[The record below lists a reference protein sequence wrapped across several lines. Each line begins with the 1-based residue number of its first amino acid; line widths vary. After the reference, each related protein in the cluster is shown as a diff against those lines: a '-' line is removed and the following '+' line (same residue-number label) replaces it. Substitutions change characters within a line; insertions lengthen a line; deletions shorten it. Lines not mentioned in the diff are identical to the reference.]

1 MIMASE
7 LAQPSVACCGWA
19 GAAARVRSGARAIL
33 GGTAVWALAD
43 QAVIS
48 LGNFLT
54 NIILAR
60 HLAPSVYGVWWWVF
74 NVILFLNSLHASLV
88 CYPLTLKA
96 ATEDEAYLAG
106 RARRSMSLTL
116 FMTPLMAAGLVSVSA
131 ATGRWSVLPFALVAL
146 LTWQLQETLRRS
158 MMARLRHRD
167 ALPGDFVSYWGQM
180 AAVYVLARTGRLA
193 PETAF
198 IAVAAT
204 SALAAVLQAMQL
216 GIGSTAWRHGTV
228 REAAAESWRLGRWV
242 LLTALVSAGV
252 IHLIPWSLGAAHGT
266 TEVARF
272 AAVATIMNASNPVV
286 MSIGSLIVPVVAAA
300 VVKGGPGPGGA
311 RAARRAALKYAA
323 AGAALLAPFYV
334 MLLLL
339 PGLAL
344 RLFYGP
350 DSHYLSLGHE
360 LRVFVLCY
368 AMMYVGNVSVSI
380 LNGLGRGR
388 AGFIATT
395 LAAAGAAAVSVPL
408 AAAFGVRGAAWGGVV
423 PISIQLLVAATLLR
437 NALKPGPS
445 PKREMV
451 TPAEPVAV
459 VQGA

>member
-1 MIMASE
+1 MASE
-7 LAQPSVACCGWA
+7 LAQPSVACCGWI
-19 GAAARVRSGARAIL
+19 GAATRVRSGARALL

-60 HLAPSVYGVWWWVF
+60 HLAPAVYGVWWWVF

-88 CYPLTLKA
+88 SYPLTLRA
-96 ATEDEAYLAG
+96 AVEDETYLAG

-116 FMTPLMAAGLVSVSA
+116 FLSPMMAVGLVCVSA
-131 ATGRWSVLPFALVAL
+131 ATGRWSVLPFALAAL
-146 LTWQLQETLRRS
+146 MTWQLQETLRRS

-216 GIGSTAWRHGTV
+216 GIASATWRDSTI

-242 LLTALVSAGV
+242 LLTALVSAAV
-252 IHLIPWSLGAAHGT
+252 IHLIPWSLGAFHGT
-266 TEVARF
+266 TEVAKF
-272 AAVATIMNASNPVV
+272 AAVATILNASNPIV
-286 MSIGSLIVPVVAAA
+286 MSVGSLIVPAVAAA
-300 VVKGGPGPGGA
+300 AAKGGGGPG
-311 RAARRAALKYAA
+311 AARRAALEYAA
-323 AGAALLAPFYV
+323 AGAALLAPLYI
-334 MLLLL
+334 LLLVL

-368 AMMYVGNVSVSI
+368 AMMYVANVSVSI
-380 LNGLGRGR
+380 LNGLGRGHV
-388 AGFIATT
+388 GFIAT
-395 LAAAGAAAVSVPL
+395 AVAAGGAMAISVPL
-408 AAAFGVRGAAWGGVV
+408 AAAFGVRGAAWGGAV
-423 PISIQLLVAATLLR
+423 PIALQLLVAVVLLR
-437 NALKPGPS
+437 NALKSGAG
-445 PKREMV
+445 PKRQAV